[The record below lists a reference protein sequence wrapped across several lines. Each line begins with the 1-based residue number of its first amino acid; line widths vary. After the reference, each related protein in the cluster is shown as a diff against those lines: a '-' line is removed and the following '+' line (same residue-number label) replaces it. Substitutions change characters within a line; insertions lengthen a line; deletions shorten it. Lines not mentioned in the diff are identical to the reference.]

1 MKKWGFRIVAV
12 AFAIYAVLLASDVN
26 VSWGARAFMA
36 IAAIWTVALVFSMEW
51 YDRGG
56 YKSTPAEPEDDD
68 PGDEITKV
76 VWRAMNEDDYRRPN
90 TYRAPAPRQNGK
102 RR

>member
-12 AFAIYAVLLASDVN
+12 AFAIYAVLLAADVN

-56 YKSTPAEPEDDD
+56 YKSTPVPPEDDD

-76 VWRAMNEDDYRRPN
+76 VWRPLGKDDYRLDGANHAGRPRDVR
-90 TYRAPAPRQNGK
+90 TRK
-102 RR
+102 